1 MVNKQSQSKGKDN
14 TVFGESVKELT
25 EKMYKQG
32 QTPKEAMGVSS
43 SYLENAY
50 SQAYRFYNTGKYG
63 EASHLFRILVMFN
76 AMEPKYMMGVAAC
89 HHMMKEYASAIE
101 AYTMCLV
108 LDPKNPIPHYHS
120 SDCYAQMKEHLSALL
135 CLELAIKV
143 CGSKAEYSKLKER
156 AQLSLEGFKQQA
168 YTNPLSEN
176 PLSTRDLKA
185 NAYKF
190 ALD

>member
-1 MVNKQSQSKGKDN
+1 MKKHLDSMEKEGKALE
-14 TVFGESVKELT
+14 GSIQELT
-25 EKMYKQG
+25 DKMCSKG
-32 QTPKEAMGVSS
+32 QTPKEAMGISN
-43 SYLENAY
+43 SYLESTY

-63 EASHLFRILVMFN
+63 EASHLFRLLVMFN

-120 SDCYAQMKEHLSALL
+120 SDCYIRMKEHLSALF

-143 CGSKAEYSKLKER
+143 CDDRPEYAKLKER
-156 AQLSLEGFKQQA
+156 ALLSLEGLKQQA
-168 YTNPLSEN
+168 YANPLEES
-176 PLSTRDLKA
+176 PPSTTDLQG
-185 NAYKF
+185 NAYKL
-190 ALD
+190 ALG